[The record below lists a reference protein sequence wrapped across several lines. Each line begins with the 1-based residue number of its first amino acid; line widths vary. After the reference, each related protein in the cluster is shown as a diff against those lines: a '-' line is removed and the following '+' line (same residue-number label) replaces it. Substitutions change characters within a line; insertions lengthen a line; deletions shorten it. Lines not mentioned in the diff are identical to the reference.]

1 MRGCT
6 IAQDTVEARLRTQAI
21 RTAAILIKQRAR
33 IYAKHPAAL
42 EAVFPGFPRPGL
54 KNSPPWRDSISQ
66 RKENCRAAGSEQGA
80 RSHR

>member
-33 IYAKHPAAL
+33 VYAKHPAAL
-42 EAVFPGFPRPGL
+42 EAVCPGFPRPGL
-54 KNSPPWRDSISQ
+54 KNLPSWRDSISQ
-66 RKENCRAAGSEQGA
+66 GKENCPAVGLEQEA
-80 RSHR
+80 RSHW